1 MRGYGYRYARGDKI
15 MPYEYEIGTEV
26 VAKSKD
32 IDVTCVGKIHNI
44 FEDDG
49 NIYYAVCNTLFLA
62 EEIQNEN
69 T

>member
-1 MRGYGYRYARGDKI
+1 

-44 FEDDG
+44 IEDDG

-62 EEIQNEN
+62 EEIQDE
-69 T
+69 TI

>member
-1 MRGYGYRYARGDKI
+1 

-62 EEIQNEN
+62 EEIQDE
-69 T
+69 TI